1 MFRNVPRRVALIA
14 LPLLL
19 VVLAGCAPEPAATTP
34 SPSPSVSA
42 PATATSTPTEE
53 PIAQVDRISL
63 SATELTLWSGD
74 EEVESLSTDAADIAA
89 TVAGIGAILG
99 EPEIETVGEE
109 PSECALPSVVY
120 SWGEELRVLDYS
132 ENGGGVWSIATVR
145 ILATEVTA
153 VDGSTIGLEA
163 STGTAVGDDVSQLI
177 TQTPDA
183 AKEGYEYEGVTTVVV
198 LVDEDPR
205 FAGDAGMWGLAV
217 VAKDGIAT
225 TIGIPFSV
233 GSGAD
238 C

>member
-1 MFRNVPRRVALIA
+1 MHRRVALVS

-19 VVLAGCAPEPAATTP
+19 VVFAGCAPEPAETAP
-34 SPSPSVSA
+34 SSSA
-42 PATATSTPTEE
+42 SATATAIATPTPTPTEE
-53 PIAQVDRISL
+53 PVTQVDRISL
-63 SATELTLWSGD
+63 SATEFTLWSGD
-74 EEVESLSTDAADIAA
+74 EELESLSTDAADIAA
-89 TVAGIGAILG
+89 TVAGLGAILG

-109 PSECALPSVVY
+109 PSECVLPSVVY
-120 SWGEELRVLDYS
+120 SWGEALRVLDYS
-132 ENGGGVWSIATVR
+132 ENGGGLWSIATVR
-145 ILATEVTA
+145 ILAAQVTA

-183 AKEGYEYEGVTTVVV
+183 AKEGYEYEGVTTVTV

-205 FAGDAGMWGLAV
+205 LAGDAGMWGLAV
-217 VAKDGIAT
+217 VAEGGIAT